1 MVATRTGSQRPP
13 IMGTTHAV
21 SSGHYLAS
29 AAGYRILEQGGNATD
44 AGVAGGIA
52 INVLLPDMTSF
63 GGVAPIMI
71 FDSTSDDVS
80 TISGL
85 GRWPRAASADYFL
98 NERGGDIPIGVE
110 RVVVPAA
117 AGAWLTA
124 LEEHG
129 NPVNTIHGKSAA
141 KVMPSSSAVL
151 PSGPATSGASI
162 AKTGM
167 ASSFDRPT

>member
-1 MVATRTGSQRPP
+1 MVATRTGSQRPL

-71 FDSTSDDVS
+71 YDSSSDDVS

-85 GRWPRAASADYFL
+85 GRWPRAASADYF
-98 NERGGDIPIGVE
+98 NGRGGDIPIGVG

-117 AGAWLTA
+117 AAAWLTA

-129 NPVNTIHGKSAA
+129 TMSFEQVVTPSLELARDGFPMHFTGAKS
-141 KVMPSSSAVL
+141 L
-151 PSGPATSGASI
+151 EQLTEQF
-162 AKTGM
+162 GM
-167 ASSFDRPT
+167 